1 VPSALEL
8 AERLLQ
14 GDVRA
19 LARACRIADDR
30 LPGHREIAARLHAE
44 ARRGWV
50 LGVTGS
56 PGVGKST
63 LCDALVTRYRQ
74 RSERV
79 GVVAVDPSSPFHGG
93 ALLGDRI
100 RLQRH
105 FEDPEVFIR
114 SLATRGALG
123 GLSRSAS
130 DVTGLLRAWGAGVTL
145 LETVGVGQDELDVA
159 RAAQTTLVVLAPGM
173 GDGVQALKA
182 GIVEV
187 ADVFAIN
194 KADRGGAEQTQSQ
207 IELALELAGAER
219 RPRVVAVSAT
229 TGQGLDELLSALDEH
244 RAWLSGA
251 AGQAELERREHAEI
265 IRRIAAEVMAQLLDP
280 LAGELAAL
288 AERVRAAELD
298 PYAAADLLSRRIA
311 DSSSPDNER

>member
-1 VPSALEL
+1 VTVALEL

-30 LPGHREIAARLHAE
+30 LPGHRELASRLHAQG
-44 ARRGWV
+44 RGGWV

-63 LCDALVTRYRQ
+63 LCDALVTRFRQ
-74 RSERV
+74 RGERV

-114 SLATRGALG
+114 SLATRGAVG
-123 GLSRSAS
+123 GLSRSAA
-130 DVTGLLRAWGAGVTL
+130 DVIRLVRAWGARVTL
-145 LETVGVGQDELDVA
+145 VETVGVGQDEIEVSRSA
-159 RAAQTTLVVLAPGM
+159 HTTLVVLAPGL

-182 GIVEV
+182 GLLET
-187 ADVFAIN
+187 ADLFAVN
-194 KADRGGAEQTQSQ
+194 KADREGAERTAADL
-207 IELALELAGAER
+207 EVALELSA
-219 RPRVVAVSAT
+219 RPQRPPVLRTSAT
-229 TGQGLDELLSALDEH
+229 QHQGLDELFVALDEH
-244 RAWLSGA
+244 RAWLGTPEGEERTASREREAIQSFLREELGERLVLALGQTLPA
-251 AGQAELERREHAEI
+251 A
-265 IRRIAAEVMAQLLDP
+265 
-280 LAGELAAL
+280 
-288 AERVRAAELD
+288 AERVRLGELD
-298 PYAAADLLSRRIA
+298 PYAAAEELWLTR
-311 DSSSPDNER
+311 